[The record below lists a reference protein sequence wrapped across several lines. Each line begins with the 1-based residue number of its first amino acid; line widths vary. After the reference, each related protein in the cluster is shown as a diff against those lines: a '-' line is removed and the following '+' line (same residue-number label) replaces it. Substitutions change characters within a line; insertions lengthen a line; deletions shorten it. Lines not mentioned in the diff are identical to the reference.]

1 MDAQYTGNI
10 IAEKRKEMGLTQK
23 DVAERLHVSISA
35 VSKWERGLNFPD
47 LSLMEPLSELL
58 GITTPELLGI
68 ENTPTEEVVRSI
80 TTISVRERKNN
91 SKMLKKT
98 ILALAIGASV
108 VLIVTYLASLLACYF
123 EGSYEKMTPIYVVGY
138 ICYPATVA
146 FTLISV
152 LYAVRSSGYR
162 FMYFSFASFSCYLL
176 MECISQL
183 TTMSYASDY
192 TSIGSWE
199 VFLRH
204 GLPFALCLGT
214 IVINL
219 ITVLLHRKYK

>member
-10 IAEKRKEMGLTQK
+10 ITEKRKELNLTQK
-23 DVAERLHVSISA
+23 DVAEKLHVSISA

-47 LSLMEPLSELL
+47 LSLMEPLSDLL
-58 GITTPELLGI
+58 GITISELLGI
-68 ENTPTEEVVRSI
+68 ENTPTEEIVKSI
-80 TTISVRERKNN
+80 TTISVDERKNN

-98 ILALAIGASV
+98 ILALALAMSL

-123 EGSYEKMTPIYVVGY
+123 EGSFERMTPIYIVGY

-152 LYAVRSSGYR
+152 LYAIRSSGYK

-183 TTMSYASDY
+183 TTMSYAAEY
-192 TSIGSWE
+192 NSIGSWD

-204 GLPFALCLGT
+204 GLPFALCFGT
-214 IVINL
+214 IVINSV
-219 ITVLLHRKYK
+219 TVLLHRKYK